1 MQVFRLIKNP
11 IINSL
16 WITWWRLKFWS
27 SNFIL
32 MLLFFFCFCFL
43 AIFAQSF
50 PDARLSPLII
60 SGPVVLT
67 KSIIFSGNSI
77 LFLDFSYLLS
87 IFFFLMMLLLAL
99 LLLLFFPTAIQKQQ
113 FRLLCPIFPMK
124 FAVLKSYHSQRTGLK
139 QLRWSVFG
147 GPSHQENPLTS

>member
-1 MQVFRLIKNP
+1 MAITYLGNAGVSAYKKSYHQF
-11 IINSL
+11 SL
-16 WITWWRLKFWS
+16 NNLMKIE
-27 SNFIL
+27 IL
-32 MLLFFFCFCFL
+32 EFKLYFDVVVFFFFFFCFL

-99 LLLLFFPTAIQKQQ
+99 LLLLFFRQPYKNNNLDSSA
-113 FRLLCPIFPMK
+113 R
-124 FAVLKSYHSQRTGLK
+124 
-139 QLRWSVFG
+139 VF
-147 GPSHQENPLTS
+147 Q